1 MHSFQIFKFTNRKRK
16 KIARQ
21 ILNKIYLKIHH
32 LAAVFVF
39 GLRCVNVETR
49 GGGGRR
55 QGPKRQLTSTRVD
68 VTEVP
73 VYYKVH
79 NFERFALRLNC
90 D

>member
-68 VTEVP
+68 VTEV
-73 VYYKVH
+73 YYKVH